1 MAKSSQSVSSRP
13 TALPW
18 SSYIYKP
25 SSEFQHYCEDPR
37 VGLSPVTNVRYPDK
51 PGSLSHEKHFLRSW
65 SHETYLWSDEL
76 SDPNPNNYVSPQQY
90 FDVLKTTARTAS
102 GALKDNFHWYEPTID
117 AETADAGISYGY
129 GLNLVVQDG
138 NILNTYTDK
147 GTTADVA
154 GVKRGDVLRSIDG
167 KSVWQISGDELV
179 AALFPSSKGARH
191 RFTFLSGNQLVEK
204 ELISDEYAVSAID
217 RYEIIETDTGPVG
230 YIHFTRF
237 SHEAQDEWAFVV
249 DALNTAQVTDLVLD
263 MRYNGGGFVYSAA
276 QVSYMIAGVESL
288 GKRFYQQQSNGKLE
302 VQGEW
307 EFLSEGIRDNYLGK
321 TLPNLGLP
329 RVYVLTTSGT
339 CSASELVIN
348 GLRGIGV
355 DVVMIGGTTCGKP
368 YGYIPE
374 PNCGTTYYTIQF
386 TGVNAKGYGEYSG
399 GFIPSAIDNGQDAIA
414 GCQVNDDF
422 TNDLGDP
429 SEALLKTALLYR
441 EIGACRE
448 ESAAAD
454 APRALQKPSMESS
467 PLQLLVPATRQL
479 LLDERR

>member
-1 MAKSSQSVSSRP
+1 M
-13 TALPW
+13 
-18 SSYIYKP
+18 
-25 SSEFQHYCEDPR
+25 
-37 VGLSPVTNVRYPDK
+37 
-51 PGSLSHEKHFLRSW
+51 
-65 SHETYLWSDEL
+65 
-76 SDPNPNNYVSPQQY
+76 
-90 FDVLKTTARTAS
+90 
-102 GALKDNFHWYEPTID
+102 
-117 AETADAGISYGY
+117 
-129 GLNLVVQDG
+129 
-138 NILNTYTDK
+138 
-147 GTTADVA
+147 
-154 GVKRGDVLRSIDG
+154 
-167 KSVWQISGDELV
+167 
-179 AALFPSSKGARH
+179 
-191 RFTFLSGNQLVEK
+191 
-204 ELISDEYAVSAID
+204 
-217 RYEIIETDTGPVG
+217 
-230 YIHFTRF
+230 
-237 SHEAQDEWAFVV
+237 V

-448 ESAAAD
+448 ENAAED